1 MKDAHRKQGDGYCGP
16 YLVHDGVLRVSGLDD
31 GRLHEVALLV
41 VAVSSGDDFQVWGR
55 LGAFEPLLYPPKRL
69 QEVTSKRGS

>member
-16 YLVHDGVLRVSGLDD
+16 YLVHDGVLRVFGLDD

-69 QEVTSKRGS
+69 QVTSKRGS